1 MRSGSGDILK
11 TKRIDDFFNHAKG
24 ETMKPVWILVL
35 GRTGAR
41 IFERHGDEQKVHF
54 VLEVLHPEG
63 RLKEG
68 ELVTDRAGREF
79 DTVRKVSHAGGHSG
93 EARTHSDQ
101 LFLKEVADRLRKL
114 KAEGKFSK
122 LYLVS
127 DPHLLGMF
135 LPHLDDEVVQM
146 IVGTVKKDLSRM
158 VEADLFPALSGTLV
172 P

>member
-11 TKRIDDFFNHAKG
+11 KKRIHDFCNHAKG

-41 IFERHGDEQKVHF
+41 VFERFGDEQKVHF

-68 ELVTDRAGREF
+68 ELVTDRSGREF
-79 DTVRKVSHAGGHSG
+79 DPVRKVSHAGGHSG

-101 LFLKEVADRLRKL
+101 VFLKEVADRLRKL
-114 KAEGKFSK
+114 QAEGKFSK

-127 DPHLLGMF
+127 DPHLLGM
-135 LPHLDDEVVQM
+135 LRPHLDEEIVRM
-146 IVGTVKKDLSRM
+146 IVGTLKKDLSR
-158 VEADLFPALSGTLV
+158 VAETDLFPALSGSLV

>member
-1 MRSGSGDILK
+1 
-11 TKRIDDFFNHAKG
+11 
-24 ETMKPVWILVL
+24 MKAVWILVL

-41 IFERHGDEQKVHF
+41 IFERLGDERKVHF

-79 DTVRKVSHAGGHSG
+79 DPVSKVSHAGGHPG

-114 KAEGKFSK
+114 KSEGKFSR

-127 DPHLLGMF
+127 DPHLLGM
-135 LPHLDDEVVQM
+135 LRPHLDDEIVKM
-146 IVGTVKKDLSRM
+146 IVGTVKKDLSRV
-158 VEADLFPALSGTLV
+158 VEADLFPALSGSLV